1 MSGLEKSLFNLKFTA
16 KQLNRQAAKA
26 GKDESTE
33 KNKLKKAI
41 QQNHPDIA
49 KIYAQNAIRKQNE
62 RLNLLRLGSRI
73 DAVASRVQTAVTMR
87 QVTGSMM
94 GVVKGMEGAM
104 RAMDLEKISAVM
116 DKFESQFEDLD
127 VASGYY
133 ENATSSATAVGTPQE
148 DVDRLIGQVADEAGV
163 ELQAEMK
170 TPEAGVKGKVAG
182 NVEEEREEEL
192 GERLRALRN

>member
-26 GKDESTE
+26 GRDESTE

-94 GVVKGMEGAM
+94 GVVKGMDGAM
-104 RAMDLEKISAVM
+104 KAMDLEKISAVM

-133 ENATSSATAVGTPQE
+133 ENATSSATAVGTPQD

-170 TPEAGVKGKVAG
+170 TPEAGVKSKAG
-182 NVEEEREEEL
+182 ANVEEEREEEL